1 MFFLRHNAIAHNK
14 QWETENSCD
23 SLYKDM
29 HFALNSSV
37 KILRTGT
44 EPTISPT
51 CAVYAKLIFV
61 EFIASLDNFAVVR
74 FLYTNIFI
82 DI

>member
-1 MFFLRHNAIAHNK
+1 
-14 QWETENSCD
+14 
-23 SLYKDM
+23 M
-29 HFALNSSV
+29 HFVLNSSV